1 MSPGLVVY
9 RYWLR
14 RLQGILTQLRQAG
27 TSWLAYLQVVVDL
40 RLALVRHSPRQ
51 VDFVRL
57 APKFV
62 VTPPGPG
69 NSNDG

>member
-27 TSWLAYLQVVVDL
+27 TSWGACLHVAVDL
-40 RLALVRHSPRQ
+40 RLALVRHSAKQ

-62 VTPPGPG
+62 ASLSSPG

>member
-1 MSPGLVVY
+1 VSPGLVVY

-27 TSWLAYLQVVVDL
+27 TRLACLHVAVDL
-40 RLALVRHSPRQ
+40 RLALVRHSAKQ

-62 VTPPGPG
+62 ATPSGPG

>member
-27 TSWLAYLQVVVDL
+27 TRRACLHVAVDL
-40 RLALVRHSPRQ
+40 RLALVRHSQTQ

-62 VTPPGPG
+62 VTLPGPG

>member
-14 RLQGILTQLRQAG
+14 RLQGILTQLWQAG
-27 TSWLAYLQVVVDL
+27 TRRACLHGVVDL
-40 RLALVRHSPRQ
+40 RLALVRHSAKQ

-57 APKFV
+57 APKSV
-62 VTPPGPG
+62 ASPSGPG